1 MKALL
6 KWIGVPVVAAVVVA
20 TTPATSQA
28 GEYYRHRDQE
38 RHHDNNGAAVAIV
51 AGIAAVGL
59 IAALAS
65 SHDRDYAP
73 RTYCPPPPPQRWVPG
88 HYETRQERVCIP
100 GYWDTVVEPAQW
112 AWVRHGW
119 RNEYV
124 MVRPEC
130 ARRVWVPERYEWQ
143 TTQVWVPGCL
153 EVARAY

>member
-1 MKALL
+1 MKTILKFVTVPAVAIALL
-6 KWIGVPVVAAVVVA
+6 VAA
-20 TTPATSQA
+20 TPNTARA
-28 GEYYRHRDQE
+28 EGYYRHHEHRGND
-38 RHHDNNGAAVAIV
+38 GAAVAIV

-65 SHDRDYAP
+65 NHDRDYAP
-73 RTYCPPPPPQRWVPG
+73 RAYCPPPPPPQRWVPG

-112 AWVRHGW
+112 AWVRHGH
-119 RNEYV
+119 RAEYV

-130 ARRVWVPERYEWQ
+130 ARRVWIPERYEWR
-143 TTQVWVPGCL
+143 TTQIWVPGRF